1 MSVIFELKPNARH
14 AAKQR
19 RGFLRF
25 AVVAVLASVGS
36 MESIR
41 KTDKHYSAGKP
52 ACIAKWNLGNGKC
65 ESVNVFFI

>member
-14 AAKQR
+14 AAKQC

-25 AVVAVLASVGS
+25 AVIAVLASVGS
-36 MESIR
+36 MEGIR

-52 ACIAKWNLGNGKC
+52 ASIAK
-65 ESVNVFFI
+65 